1 MERTIRVTYPV
12 FIIVIGLN
20 PHDKPSNQTLTKD
33 PQKGRPSKTLN
44 TRTFLKS
51 ERLSSDGELFCFL
64 IFWR

>member
-33 PQKGRPSKTLN
+33 PHEEPSRKTLKKVDPQK
-44 TRTFLKS
+44 L
-51 ERLSSDGELFCFL
+51 
-64 IFWR
+64 